1 MIRFDTM
8 LAERLEDAALLGHD
22 RINIAPIR
30 KRWSKSIPYH
40 YVSSMSSSLLIVN
53 FTSHLQFTVKIP
65 PPTGAGS
72 QLSVQSSS
80 VPYPLVESILGM
92 VRRWAHLYKPV

>member
-30 KRWSKSIPYH
+30 KRWSKCIPSH
-40 YVSSMSSSLLIVN
+40 YVS
-53 FTSHLQFTVKIP
+53 
-65 PPTGAGS
+65 
-72 QLSVQSSS
+72 
-80 VPYPLVESILGM
+80 
-92 VRRWAHLYKPV
+92 